1 MSASAQTR
9 RSAKGTAAKESAIT
23 VSACV
28 EVAKAERAMDLRG
41 GRLRRRHREAE
52 RAMELRSVRRF
63 GYARTIDE
71 DEWTYAACGDRL
83 SPHWAKRNES
93 ERMDLRGKRSAT
105 PCMVLARMKG
115 VRGRGRGLR
124 RK

>member
-1 MSASAQTR
+1 
-9 RSAKGTAAKESAIT
+9 
-23 VSACV
+23 
-28 EVAKAERAMDLRG
+28 MD
-41 GRLRRRHREAE
+41 
-52 RAMELRSVRRF
+52 LRSVRLDAGVEKRSEWMDVR
-63 GYARTIDE
+63 GVRRSATPALLIKTNEATRREEISYVRIIDE

>member
-1 MSASAQTR
+1 MNLRYRKRSRGSSQSRASYGPTQCAF
-9 RSAKGTAAKESAIT
+9 
-23 VSACV
+23 
-28 EVAKAERAMDLRG
+28 
-41 GRLRRRHREAE
+41 RRRHREAE

-93 ERMDLRGKRSAT
+93 ERMDLRGKRTAT